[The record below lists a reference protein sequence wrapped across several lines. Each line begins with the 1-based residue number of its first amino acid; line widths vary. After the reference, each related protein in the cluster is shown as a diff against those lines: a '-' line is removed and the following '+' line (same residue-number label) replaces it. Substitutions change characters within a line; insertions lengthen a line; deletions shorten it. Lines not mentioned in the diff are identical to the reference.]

1 MKYKM
6 PYLLCIIAVALV
18 LSSQQAFALSST
30 VVYINPPNDYTP
42 TLSGTGPI
50 SASENVT
57 SDNGFETR
65 SAYAFADYGVLKVT
79 GAAAYSPG
87 SGISEGARATWAD
100 SLTISTSGLSGT
112 GVMTVPISFSGS
124 LSGSATLHRNYNQ
137 WGDDLGDRD
146 SVVYSVGD
154 FHISSSTTGALFAGW
169 AQRVSSAGGSSIDE
183 YHWEGNYTLYTA
195 DLQPGWTGTFPI
207 DIHFTFGEPFSL
219 TAALGGGIRATTRGG
234 DGVASGAF
242 DLGNSLYW
250 GGITSIRDSSGNLL
264 TSYDVASESGHDWTK
279 SSAVPEPGTMLLLG
293 SGLVGLA
300 GYGRRRFKK

>member
-18 LSSQQAFALSST
+18 LSPQQAFAVSST
-30 VVYINPPNDYTP
+30 DVYIYETNGYLP

-50 SASENVT
+50 SASDSFT
-57 SDNGFETR
+57 SDNGSETR
-65 SAYAFADYGVLKVT
+65 SAYAFADYGVLKVN
-79 GAAAYSPG
+79 GAAAFNPG
-87 SGISEGARATWAD
+87 LGSSTSARATWVD

-112 GVMTVPISFSGS
+112 QGVMTVPISFSGS
-124 LSGSATLHRNYNQ
+124 LSGSATLHPNYNQ
-137 WGDDLGDRD
+137 WGDYLGLFD
-146 SVVYSVGD
+146 SEIFSGGG
-154 FHISSSTTGALFAGW
+154 FFIASSITGSLVTGS
-169 AQRVSSAGGSSIDE
+169 AQHAASAGGSTDE
-183 YHWEGNYTLYTA
+183 AYHCYGTDCSYT
-195 DLQPGWTGTFPI
+195 QPGWTGTFPI
-207 DIHFTFGEPFSL
+207 DIYFIFGETFSL
-219 TAALGGGIRATTRGG
+219 TADLGGGIRGYSLNG
-234 DGVASGAF
+234 EGVASAAF

-264 TSYDVASESGHDWTK
+264 TSYDVASESGHDWAK